1 MNLQQLNLLADLSQ
15 LDEKE
20 SGGLSSVEHAVLLEL
35 DRLAHLEETSWR
47 QKSRVVWLKEGDN
60 NTNFFHKM
68 VNSNRR
74 RNYMDRV

>member
-1 MNLQQLNLLADLSQ
+1 VNLQQLNLLADLSQ

-20 SGGLSSVEHAVLLEL
+20 ELGGLSFAEHDSRKAVLLEL

-60 NTNFFHKM
+60 NPNFF
-68 VNSNRR
+68 S
-74 RNYMDRV
+74 